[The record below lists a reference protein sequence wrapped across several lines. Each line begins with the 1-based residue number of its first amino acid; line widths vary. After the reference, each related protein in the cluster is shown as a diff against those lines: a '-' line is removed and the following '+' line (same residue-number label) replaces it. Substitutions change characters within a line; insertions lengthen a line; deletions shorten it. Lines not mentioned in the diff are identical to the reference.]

1 MFNHHLNKYLLER
14 SPNKYLSLKELIF
27 DYSVYRNG
35 AMASKLFDGLTNL
48 R

>member
-14 SPNKYLSLKELIF
+14 RPNKYLSKKALIF
-27 DYSVYRNG
+27 DHSIYRNG
-35 AMASKLFDGLTNL
+35 AMASKSFDGLTNL